1 MGEKSKKY
9 IYSCFLMYFLVK
21 YTHKFIKLILI
32 ILNMSPTDS
41 NILPIYPVE
50 EGEMEVIHS
59 NSIPE
64 EKLTPATVVQLRE
77 HSLKLVEASLIVE
90 KIFTGDAALERANH
104 FRKIF
109 LQRMK
114 MIYEKMK
121 RAKDQRPIQ
130 SQILDNWAL
139 ESL

>member
-1 MGEKSKKY
+1 
-9 IYSCFLMYFLVK
+9 
-21 YTHKFIKLILI
+21 
-32 ILNMSPTDS
+32 MSPTDS

-64 EKLTPATVVQLRE
+64 KKNLLLQRLCNSGE

-109 LQRMK
+109 LQTNENDLWK
-114 MIYEKMK
+114 NEES
-121 RAKDQRPIQ
+121 KDQRSIQ